1 MKWACPVLRAG
12 EAFRAAARVIT
23 GDPIPSIVRS
33 SVKSVF
39 NFDSVGLM
47 NIIKD
52 MNYDQFNQSQMVF
65 GGAINQ
71 GRSNF
76 KVELNRVLK
85 KLEAGA
91 TFFFTQPIFSK
102 EDIDRLRTI
111 KEAVGDRAKILAGIM
126 PLVSL
131 KNASFMKNEMAGIN
145 VTDEIISMYRED
157 MTKEEGEEVG
167 IKVAKSVI
175 SQTKDFIDGYYFSFP
190 FNRVYLL
197 DRIVSDEL

>member
-1 MKWACPVLRAG
+1 M
-12 EAFRAAARVIT
+12 
-23 GDPIPSIVRS
+23 
-33 SVKSVF
+33 
-39 NFDSVGLM
+39 
-47 NIIKD
+47 
-52 MNYDQFNQSQMVF
+52 
-65 GGAINQ
+65 
-71 GRSNF
+71 
-76 KVELNRVLK
+76 
-85 KLEAGA
+85 
-91 TFFFTQPIFSK
+91 
-102 EDIDRLRTI
+102 
-111 KEAVGDRAKILAGIM
+111 GDRAKILAGIM

-197 DRIVSDEL
+197 DRIVSDVL